1 MKSFDNFALYFK
13 YKKQIEQET
22 NSTADEYTLAQIL
35 YGTYAFVYGYDFL
48 HRQADSLPAVKRIE
62 ISNFLLCCREY
73 EMNERDLFFD
83 MCKSL
88 HCQCE
93 SLIKYIPMGHRMLKS
108 FIRNW
113 NYEKDSAFSFT
124 QQASIL
130 ITFEMY
136 SVDISADYKYLKSYY
151 ELCRRKLNTTAFKK
165 RSNEILNSINRTVL
179 AYCKQLGIDD
189 NIKPSDE
196 VKDDG
201 TFYLSWEYVTFTS
214 KAIYLYH
221 PNNPKSSQPFEYK
234 ANDSNS
240 AFNNIKS
247 YFINR
252 LPPIYVE
259 AKNRQ
264 IIKILDVQNI
274 GNCIKQLTTKVISD
288 KQYKKITNSKAFI
301 SKRKN
306 LFSKEIADTYKSQ
319 YLDWL
324 CSQQS
329 DSYPIYYS
337 TEVRTNSDLINTN
350 EDAFIFI
357 LTTGMKKMTVIYENT
372 NDSRST
378 LIFKVEKSKLNDT
391 IKEIHEL
398 FASDIVNKR
407 EQIANGQLNSQ
418 LFTSNKFGRVLHTD
432 FENWKEKLITL

>member
-13 YKKQIEQET
+13 FKNQIEQET
-22 NSTADEYTLAQIL
+22 NSTADGYTLAQFL
-35 YGTYAFVYGYDFL
+35 YGTYVFVYGYDFL
-48 HRQADSLPAVKRIE
+48 YRQANHLPAAQIIE
-62 ISNFLLCCREY
+62 VFNFLSYCKEY
-73 EMNERDLFFD
+73 EENERDLFFD
-83 MCKSL
+83 MCKRL
-88 HCQCE
+88 HCQYE
-93 SLIKYIPMGHRMLKS
+93 PLIKYVPMGHPMLKS

-113 NYEKDSAFSFT
+113 NYEKDNTLSFA

-136 SVDISADYKYLKSYY
+136 SIDISADYKYLKSYY
-151 ELCRRKLNTTAFKK
+151 ELCRRKLNTTTFKK
-165 RSNEILNSINRTVL
+165 HSIKILDDINRTVS
-179 AYCKQLGIDD
+179 AYCKRLSIDD

-196 VKDDG
+196 VKDNG
-201 TFYLSWEYVTFTS
+201 TFYLSWKYVTFTS

-221 PNNPKSSQPFEYK
+221 PNNPKSSHPLEYK
-234 ANDSNS
+234 VNGSNS
-240 AFNNIKS
+240 AFNSIKS
-247 YFINR
+247 YFVNR

-259 AKNRQ
+259 AENRR
-264 IIKILDVQNI
+264 ITKILDIQNI
-274 GNCIKQLTTKVISD
+274 SSCIKKLTAKVISD
-288 KQYKKITNSKAFI
+288 KQFERTINNETLI
-301 SKRKN
+301 SKKKAS
-306 LFSKEIADTYKSQ
+306 FSKEIADTYKSK

-329 DSYPIYYS
+329 DCYPIYYS
-337 TEVRTNSDLINTN
+337 IEVRTNSDLININ

-357 LTTGMKKMTVIYENT
+357 LQTGMKQITVIYENA

-378 LIFKVEKSKLNDT
+378 LAFKVEKSKLSDT

-407 EQIANGQLNSQ
+407 EQIANNQLSSP
-418 LFTSNKFGRVLHTD
+418 LFASNKFGRVLHTD

>member
-1 MKSFDNFALYFK
+1 MGSFDNFTSYFK
-13 YKKQIEQET
+13 LKNQIEQET
-22 NSTADEYTLAQIL
+22 NSKIDEYTLAQIL
-35 YGTYAFVYGYDFL
+35 YGSYVFVYGYDFL
-48 HRQADSLPAVKRIE
+48 LQQANILPVTQMKE
-62 ISNFLLCCREY
+62 ISSFLSCCKEY
-73 EMNERDLFFD
+73 ENNERDLFVD

-93 SLIKYIPMGHRMLKS
+93 PLVKYIPMGHRMLKS

-113 NYEKDSAFSFT
+113 NYEKGNALSFT

-136 SVDISADYKYLKSYY
+136 SVDTSADYKYLKSYY
-151 ELCRRKLNTTAFKK
+151 ELCRGKLNTTAFKK
-165 RSNEILNSINRTVL
+165 RSNEILDSINQTVL

-189 NIKPSDE
+189 NIKVSDE

-201 TFYLSWEYVTFTS
+201 TFYLSWKYVTFTS

-221 PNNPKSSQPFEYK
+221 PNNPKSSHPFEYK
-234 ANDSNS
+234 TNDSNS

-274 GNCIKQLTTKVISD
+274 GNCIKKLTAKVISD
-288 KQYKKITNSKAFI
+288 KRHKKTINSKTLI
-301 SKRKN
+301 IKRKD
-306 LFSKEIADTYKSQ
+306 LFSKEIADTYKSK

-337 TEVRTNSDLINTN
+337 AEVRTNSDLINTN

-357 LTTGMKKMTVIYENT
+357 LATGMKEMTVVYENT

-378 LIFKVEKSKLNDT
+378 LVFKVEKSKLNDT
-391 IKEIHEL
+391 IKGIHEL

-418 LFTSNKFGRVLHTD
+418 LFISNKFGRVLHTD
-432 FENWKEKLITL
+432 FESWKEKLITL